1 MENKTL
7 GIFLGIGLYLILCAV
22 IAGVRALL
30 SGRGEQGTRF
40 CQTFWN
46 FFREVLNPFHWF

>member
-22 IAGVRALL
+22 LAGVRALL